1 MNTSTYE
8 PLIIR
13 GRSITPSVEDEYGA
27 YIALASSGLAQRF
40 IGNINRDKDFLDCTI
55 IIGPDQNEKGR
66 FEYIEA
72 NRLIIESLA
81 SQTVG
86 RFYKQKANLPTY
98 CVDMSGKDP
107 YLMRGVI
114 ALLHGRMV
122 GVALTELANFIHM
135 MNWLGI
141 NFQDF
146 TVDPGHLMTRNS
158 RLYPGNIMKIYRDV
172 LETFEF
178 FVDPAVWRTNW
189 KTNRF
194 SNTNCNQNNKSE
206 ITRMYNYGSQF

>member
-1 MNTSTYE
+1 MNTSVYE
-8 PLIIR
+8 PLIIK

-27 YIALASSGLAQRF
+27 YIALASNGLTQKF
-40 IGNINRDKDFLDCTI
+40 ITNISRDKSFLDCTI
-55 IIGPDQNEKGR
+55 IVGPDQNERGKS
-66 FEYIEA
+66 EYIEA
-72 NRLIIESLA
+72 NRLVIESLA
-81 SQTVG
+81 TQTVG

-107 YLMRGVI
+107 YLMKGVI
-114 ALLHGRMV
+114 GLLHGKMV

-146 TVDPGHLMTRNS
+146 TVDPGYLAPRNS

-178 FVDPAVWRTNW
+178 FVDPATWRTNW
-189 KTNRF
+189 KTNR
-194 SNTNCNQNNKSE
+194 SPNTNCNQYNRSDFAQ
-206 ITRMYNYGSQF
+206 MYNYGRQF